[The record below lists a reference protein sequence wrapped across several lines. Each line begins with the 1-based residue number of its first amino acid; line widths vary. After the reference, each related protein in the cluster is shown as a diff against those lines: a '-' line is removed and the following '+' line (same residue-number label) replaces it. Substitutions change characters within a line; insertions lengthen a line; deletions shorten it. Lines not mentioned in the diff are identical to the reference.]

1 MALSDRKILEEIKNG
16 DIVITPFKK
25 ENLATSSYDVTLGN
39 EFEIVDRHKIEASDP
54 ANKIFPTTRK
64 IVVADGEEFVLHP
77 GENVLGKQKEF
88 IGVDLEHLILL
99 SGKSSLARI
108 GLVVHNTAML
118 FNPGHKF
125 YPTFELVNSSNIPI
139 ILRPGME
146 VAQLIFAKL
155 SSPCSKSYED
165 IGRYDSANSDHF
177 TESKQS

>member
-1 MALSDRKILEEIKNG
+1 MFLSDVDIKKGIVSVAIIIEPFDERKLQLE
-16 DIVITPFKK
+16 
-25 ENLATSSYDVTLGN
+25 SYDVTLGN
-39 EFEIVDRHKIEASDP
+39 EFEIVDRHEIEAADP
-54 ANKIFPTTRK
+54 AKKIFQKTRK
-64 IVVADGEEFVLHP
+64 VFVADGEEFVLHP

-146 VAQLIFAKL
+146 VAQLIFARL
-155 SSPCSKSYED
+155 TSPCSKSYED
-165 IGRYDSANSDHF
+165 VGRYDSANSDHF

>member
-1 MALSDRKILEEIKNG
+1 MFLSDV
-16 DIVITPFKK
+16 DIKK
-25 ENLATSSYDVTLGN
+25 EIESGAIIIEPFDERKLQLASYDVTLGN
-39 EFEIVDRHKIEASDP
+39 EFEIVDRHQIEASDP
-54 ANKIFPTTRK
+54 AKKIFPKTRK
-64 IVVADGEEFVLHP
+64 IFVADGEEFVLHP

-155 SSPCSKSYED
+155 TSPCSKSYED
-165 IGRYDSANSDHF
+165 IGRYDRENSDHF
-177 TESKQS
+177 SQPKN